1 MHVLDYDT
9 AAQIAKLMDIELT
22 PDIVIRVN
30 NEKADGDTPVYE
42 NFKVEFRSKEED
54 IMESYRDFPDADE
67 IAVEEENAEAL
78 EDAEE
83 AIRADDPDAVRV
95 DSPVKRILARDLHV
109 TVNDN
114 PIVMHGKAEYIFVDI
129 FDYIDFDLSQSK
141 GRSIVTQLNG
151 NTPDYMQ
158 QLREGDRIEVYWKEN
173 R

>member
-1 MHVLDYDT
+1 
-9 AAQIAKLMDIELT
+9 
-22 PDIVIRVN
+22 
-30 NEKADGDTPVYE
+30 
-42 NFKVEFRSKEED
+42 
-54 IMESYRDFPDADE
+54 MESYRDFPDADE

-83 AIRADDPDAVRV
+83 AIRADDPDAVRM

-114 PIVMHGKAEYIFVDI
+114 PIVMHGKTEYIFVDI